1 MESKLVIIRTILRE
15 KHYVLGRPSDRSSSV
30 SHGTKQSMI
39 ISDYTFIPCR
49 AYLDPALTR
58 AEPWMKRLMIY
69 LKSKIVVMAM
79 LLRTIK
85 GTAAAV
91 ILNNVSY

>member
-1 MESKLVIIRTILRE
+1 
-15 KHYVLGRPSDRSSSV
+15 
-30 SHGTKQSMI
+30 MI
-39 ISDYTFIPCR
+39 ISDYTFIPCCYCCDKR

-58 AEPWMKRLMIY
+58 AEPWMKRLMMY
-69 LKSKIVVMAM
+69 LKSKTVVTAM

-91 ILNNVSY
+91 ILNNVSYRPVP